1 MGAVANLPCNNSLL
15 ADLLLLLCGRLCDGA
30 LLSHLPSVV
39 EDADDRTLSRNLVN
53 LGCVVDNMGRWLLRE
68 PVDKPHVPSDEEVWN
83 ICCMTVL
90 SYNVVDMEDP
100 SEKVLDMSVM
110 EHYNVCTTAT
120 QSSSDT
126 LSVRSHSS
134 HSSGSMGL
142 APFLPPPPPVL
153 PPPQTNPNRFFDVI
167 KVHLKSTHGGT
178 KGKVGIQHVVVCLL

>member
-30 LLSHLPSVV
+30 LLPHLPSVV

-110 EHYNVCTTAT
+110 EHYNVCTTVHKGWQRYSECEEPFLT
-120 QSSSDT
+120 QQYVHGPCSLPPSSS
-126 LSVRSHSS
+126 S
-134 HSSGSMGL
+134 
-142 APFLPPPPPVL
+142 PPPLL
-153 PPPQTNPNRFFDVI
+153 PSSPDQSQP
-167 KVHLKSTHGGT
+167 
-178 KGKVGIQHVVVCLL
+178 LL